1 MGGFTSVRGK
11 YLRIHRYLTH
21 VVVLAIAV
29 AISGYASMDR
39 HFQSSLTSRLG
50 AVNAE
55 ATVSG
60 EGGTV
65 GDVSLG
71 RYSTIIK
78 PVAIP
83 LSAPISHKAF
93 TYTVASGESLKVIA
107 ARYHVTVS
115 QIRWSNTNL
124 ISSDVVA
131 TGDQIVIPPVPG
143 IVVTA
148 KASDTL
154 ESLATK
160 YQSDAQTIL
169 DFNRLRKPQ
178 LVSGTV
184 LVIPGGIGGAFPPP
198 PTIWQNLMMSG
209 TGGGFHS
216 VILGCCLGPYPATGF
231 PAGWCTWYVAT
242 KRNVTWRGDAGF
254 WYQNAAAAGYPV
266 GSKPKVGAIMVTWE
280 SYLGHVAY
288 VEAVNADGSWT
299 VSEMN
304 FVAFDVISQRT
315 IKPGQLGGALVGF
328 IY

>member
-1 MGGFTSVRGK
+1 
-11 YLRIHRYLTH
+11 
-21 VVVLAIAV
+21 
-29 AISGYASMDR
+29 MDR
-39 HFQSSLTSRLG
+39 HYQSSFTARLG

-55 ATVSG
+55 AVVSG

-78 PVAIP
+78 PVSIP
-83 LSAPISHKAF
+83 LAAPISHTPT
-93 TYTVASGESLKVIA
+93 TYKVQSGENLKAIA
-107 ARYHVTVS
+107 AKFHVTVS

-169 DFNRLRKPQ
+169 DFNRLRTTH
-178 LVSGTV
+178 LTAGTV
-184 LVIPGGIGGAFPPP
+184 LVIPGGVGGAFPPP
-198 PTIWQNLMMSG
+198 PTLWQNLMQAG
-209 TGGGFHS
+209 AGGSFNS
-216 VILGCCLGPYPATGF
+216 TILGCCLGPYPATGF
-231 PAGWCTWYVAT
+231 PPGWCTYYVAT

-266 GSKPKVGAIMVTWE
+266 GAKPRVGAIMVTWE

-288 VEAVNADGSWT
+288 VESVNADGSWT

-304 FVAFDVISQRT
+304 FVAFGVISTRT
-315 IKPGQLGGALVGF
+315 IKPGQLGGRLVGF

>member
-1 MGGFTSVRGK
+1 
-11 YLRIHRYLTH
+11 
-21 VVVLAIAV
+21 
-29 AISGYASMDR
+29 MDR
-39 HFQSSLTSRLG
+39 HFQSSFTSSLG

-55 ATVSG
+55 AVVSG

-83 LSAPISHKAF
+83 LSAPISHTSF
-93 TYTVASGESLKVIA
+93 TYSVAAGENLKMIA
-107 ARYHVTVS
+107 AKFHVSVS

-131 TGDQIVIPPVPG
+131 TGDHIVIPPVRG
-143 IVVTA
+143 IVVTT
-148 KASDTL
+148 KGGETL
-154 ESLATK
+154 HSLATK
-160 YQSDAQTIL
+160 YKSDAQTIL
-169 DFNRLRKPQ
+169 DFNRLRSPQ
-178 LVSGTV
+178 LAAGTV
-184 LVIPGGIGGAFPPP
+184 LVIPGGVGGAFPPP
-198 PTIWQNLMMSG
+198 PAPFKALVQ
-209 TGGGFHS
+209 TGAAGGSFHS
-216 VILGCCLGPYPATGF
+216 VIVGCCLGPYPATGF
-231 PAGWCTWYVAT
+231 PAGWCTYYVAT

-254 WYQNAAAAGYPV
+254 WYQNAAAAGYAV

-288 VEAVNADGSWT
+288 VDSVNADGSWT

-304 FVAFDVISQRT
+304 FVAFDVISTRT
-315 IKPGQLGGALVGF
+315 IKPGELGSRLVGF